1 MNSGLLWGIIA
12 LVVGVVLLV
21 CLVVFLVLRTKKA
34 MGDKSQMEADLPVIR
49 QNEQAAQYA
58 LYQNGIVCS
67 AHYSNLGYKFIEYRT
82 KYNAPDNVHFI
93 IDEVNKKFVAY
104 MLLPYSFK
112 VYSFSDYEKCELTVN
127 NGMLE
132 TSTVGTGAGTSL
144 GGIGVGVGV
153 ANSTSSQQVTSIT
166 VSVTFKNGDVAYVNF
181 LDNIMAYQGD
191 NRYNVALASA
201 KQFRD
206 KLELLHKYA
215 A

>member
-1 MNSGLLWGIIA
+1 MSPGLLWGIA
-12 LVVGVVLLV
+12 AVCVVLLV
-21 CLVVFLVLRTKKA
+21 GVIVFIVIRTKQA
-34 MGDKSQMEADLPVIR
+34 QQDRARMEADLPVIR

-112 VYSFSDYEKCELTVN
+112 VYSFSDYEKSELIIN
-127 NGMLE
+127 NGQVITTAV
-132 TSTVGTGAGTSL
+132 TSAAGTSI
-144 GGIGVGVGV
+144 GGIGVGLGV
-153 ANSTSSQQVTSIT
+153 TNATSQQQIT
-166 VSVTFKNGDVAYVNF
+166 ALGVMVTFKNGDVESINF
-181 LDNIMAYQGD
+181 LDNVATYEGSE
-191 NRYNVALASA
+191 RYNIALANA

-206 KLELLHKYA
+206 KLELLHKYEA
-215 A
+215 

>member
-1 MNSGLLWGIIA
+1 MGLWIGVGI
-12 LVVGVVLLV
+12 GFVVLIL
-21 CLVVFLVLRTKKA
+21 LVVFLVLKTRRA
-34 MGDKSQMEADLPVIR
+34 LGDKAQMEADLPVIR

-112 VYSFSDYEKCELTVN
+112 VYSFSDYEKSELIIN
-127 NGMLE
+127 NGQVITTAV
-132 TSTVGTGAGTSL
+132 TSAAGTSI
-144 GGIGVGVGV
+144 GGIGVGLGV
-153 ANSTSSQQVTSIT
+153 TNATSQQQIT
-166 VSVTFKNGDVAYVNF
+166 ALGVMVTFKNGDVESINF
-181 LDNIMAYQGD
+181 LDNVATYEGSE
-191 NRYNVALASA
+191 RYNIALANA

-206 KLELLHKYA
+206 KLELLQKYA

>member
-1 MNSGLLWGIIA
+1 MGLWIGVGI
-12 LVVGVVLLV
+12 GFVVLIL
-21 CLVVFLVLRTKKA
+21 LVVFLVLKTRRA
-34 MGDKSQMEADLPVIR
+34 LGDKAQMEADLPVIR

-67 AHYSNLGYKFIEYRT
+67 AHYSNLGYKFIDYRT
-82 KYNAPDNVHFI
+82 KYNAPDNLNFI

-112 VYSFSDYEKCELTVN
+112 VYSFSDYEKSELIIN
-127 NGMLE
+127 NGQVITTAV
-132 TSTVGTGAGTSL
+132 TSAAGTSI
-144 GGIGVGVGV
+144 GGIGVGLGV
-153 ANSTSSQQVTSIT
+153 TNATSQQQIT
-166 VSVTFKNGDVAYVNF
+166 ALGVMVTFKNGDVESINF
-181 LDNIMAYQGD
+181 LDNVATYEGSE
-191 NRYNVALASA
+191 RYNIALANA